1 MQPEYI
7 EDFTIDP
14 DTAVKHKAACVWT
27 LVGENYSME
36 QLDQYCSLYGISA
49 EQALR
54 FPPSTP
60 SQP

>member
-7 EDFTIDP
+7 EDFTIEP

-27 LVGENYSME
+27 LLGENYSME
-36 QLDQYCSLYGISA
+36 QLDQYCSLYAITT

-54 FPPSTP
+54 WKS
-60 SQP
+60 S